1 MKGIDVSAWQG
12 DINWSK
18 VAQSGIGFAMV
29 RASYGTNQID
39 KKFVRNMNG
48 ISGTGINP
56 GAYHYTYATS
66 VSEARAEA
74 ENFLNTIGPYSFYYP
89 VALDIEDDSI
99 ANLGRDRATD
109 IAYEFCDRVERSGYY
124 VCIYSNLSW
133 FRNNL
138 NMDRL
143 SRFDIWLAQWSNS
156 PTYDGEF
163 GMWQYSSEGSVQ
175 GIDGNVD
182 LDISYRDYPYIISS
196 NNLNNV
202 SSGGGAGYFN
212 YEVMS
217 GDTLWDIA
225 ERFLGNGTRY
235 VEIQAING
243 ISGDLIYEGQ
253 ILKIPG
259 KSSQGRTYVV
269 QSGDTLW
276 GIAERFLGDGTRYTE
291 IQALNGI
298 SGDIIY
304 EGQVL
309 VLPV

>member
-1 MKGIDVSAWQG
+1 MKGIDVSSWQG

-29 RASYGTNQID
+29 RASYGTNQKD
-39 KKFVRNMNG
+39 NKFVRNMNG

-66 VSEARAEA
+66 VSESLAEA
-74 ENFLNTIGPYSFYYP
+74 ENFLNTISPYSFSYP
-89 VALDIEDDSI
+89 VALDIEDNSI
-99 ANLGRDRATD
+99 ANLGKNTATD
-109 IAYEFCDRVERSGYY
+109 IAYEFCDKVESAGYY
-124 VCIYSNLSW
+124 VCIYSNLNW
-133 FRNNL
+133 FINNL

-143 SRFDIWLAQWSNS
+143 ARFDIWLAQWSAN

-163 GMWQYSSEGSVQ
+163 GIWQYSSEGSVQ

-182 LDISYRDYPYIISS
+182 LDISYKDYPYIISS

-202 SSGGGAGYFN
+202 SSAGDVEYFN
-212 YEVMS
+212 YEVVS

-225 ERFLGNGTRY
+225 EKFLGDGARY
-235 VEIQAING
+235 TEIQALNG
-243 ISGDLIYEGQ
+243 ISGDTIYEGQ

-259 KSSQGRTYVV
+259 KSSQNRTYVV

-276 GIAERFLGDGTRYTE
+276 GIAERFLGSGTRYSE
-291 IQALNGI
+291 IQSLNGI
-298 SGDIIY
+298 SGDTIY
-304 EGQVL
+304 EGQVI

>member
-1 MKGIDVSAWQG
+1 MKGIDVSSWQG

-29 RASYGTNQID
+29 RASYGMNKQD
-39 KKFVRNMNG
+39 NKFVRNMNG
-48 ISGTGINP
+48 ILGTGINS

-74 ENFLNTIGPYSFYYP
+74 ENFLNTIAPYSFYYP
-89 VALDIEDDSI
+89 VALDIEDSSI
-99 ANLGRDRATD
+99 ASLGKSIATD
-109 IAYEFCDRVERSGYY
+109 IAFEFCDMVERSGYY
-124 VCIYSNLSW
+124 ICIYSNLNW

-143 SRFDIWLAQWSNS
+143 SRFDIWLAQWSDN
-156 PTYDGEF
+156 PTYDREF
-163 GMWQYSSEGSVQ
+163 GMWQYSSKGSVQ

-202 SSGGGAGYFN
+202 SSGGGSAYFN
-212 YEVMS
+212 YEVVS

-235 VEIQAING
+235 VEIQALNG
-243 ISGDLIYEGQ
+243 ISGDMIYAGQ

-259 KSSQGRTYVV
+259 RSSSGRTYVV

-276 GIAERFLGDGTRYTE
+276 GIAERFLGSGTRYSE
-291 IQALNGI
+291 IQELNGI

-304 EGQVL
+304 EGQIL
-309 VLPV
+309 RLP